1 MKLPKSFLLLPVLAF
16 SLLLSP
22 NVVQAATLI
31 YDEAVSGDL
40 SSDPA
45 NPSFSDAPNLKTL
58 DIGTNVISGQ
68 AKNALD
74 VLADPEYWT
83 LMVAP
88 QTAINAIRITEYEN
102 SSYVDPGEGGFFGVA
117 EGTEIT
123 GNNADTGNLIG
134 GAIVGVMPGV
144 TVGDDIL
151 QELGAGLDFGPFSIS
166 GFGSELGEGTYT
178 FWFQEGNATPNT
190 PPEAHPPG
198 PNDANDFVDY
208 TFEFDVVQ
216 VPEPSTATY
225 LVSLIL
231 LGLTPHWRR
240 CRKAQ

>member
-1 MKLPKSFLLLPVLAF
+1 MQSPQEECECPPMEPRIPV
-16 SLLLSP
+16 SC
-22 NVVQAATLI
+22 TLYPI
-31 YDEAVSGDL
+31 MPT
-40 SSDPA
+40 SDCHFG
-45 NPSFSDAPNLKTL
+45 PSAMQN
-58 DIGTNVISGQ
+58 
-68 AKNALD
+68 
-74 VLADPEYWT
+74 
-83 LMVAP
+83 
-88 QTAINAIRITEYEN
+88 
-102 SSYVDPGEGGFFGVA
+102 
-117 EGTEIT
+117 
-123 GNNADTGNLIG
+123 
-134 GAIVGVMPGV
+134 
-144 TVGDDIL
+144 VGDDIL

-216 VPEPSTATY
+216 VPEPSTTTY

-240 CRKAQ
+240 CRKA